1 MSGTSMSCSHLSG
14 VAALLKSSHRHW
26 SPAAIKSSIMTFV
39 DLINLEQKLIVD
51 ETLHP
56 VDIFTIG
63 YSDTQV
69 GIIAHKTIKCSKI
82 SIIPK
87 GELNYPS
94 FSVVLGSP
102 QTFTRT
108 VKNVGEANSSYA
120 VMVNLPEGVDIKV
133 QPNKLYFS
141 KANQKETYS
150 VTFSCIEIGNETST
164 YVQGFLQWVS
174 AKHTVRSPILV
185 NFA

>member
-1 MSGTSMSCSHLSG
+1 MTLGTLVYDTEPDDYIPYLCGL
-14 VAALLKSSHRHW
+14 
-26 SPAAIKSSIMTFV
+26 
-39 DLINLEQKLIVD
+39 
-51 ETLHP
+51 
-56 VDIFTIG
+56 G

>member
-63 YSDTQV
+63 SGHVNPLRANDPGY
-69 GIIAHKTIKCSKI
+69 I
-82 SIIPK
+82 S
-87 GELNYPS
+87 L
-94 FSVVLGSP
+94 
-102 QTFTRT
+102 
-108 VKNVGEANSSYA
+108 
-120 VMVNLPEGVDIKV
+120 
-133 QPNKLYFS
+133 
-141 KANQKETYS
+141 
-150 VTFSCIEIGNETST
+150 
-164 YVQGFLQWVS
+164 
-174 AKHTVRSPILV
+174 
-185 NFA
+185 